1 VRRSAGD
8 SLHAQPAPCEKCVRR
23 TGSVVVT
30 GRSYDRLPV
39 SLADLGSPRAVHER
53 SISLPTPDE
62 WQHEVDEALFGTD
75 EAEASP
81 DQLGPA
87 SVDFPP
93 TPEAGSW
100 RRDDDAG
107 EDLFDG
113 EDPGAVVAPV
123 GEQVAWQPASS
134 SGAQPLPAVAVDDVD
149 TALFGSAAASAPT
162 APPPPEPVAPPLA
175 DPDEATV
182 VDPDEETI
190 IAELA
195 DEADVAEPTGPRRRR
210 RRVLVLAE
218 YAALVVIIGAAA
230 GALIAGRSGSTRP
243 GSKTV
248 SDRTTATTAT
258 TAPAVTTTTVP
269 ATTAPA
275 VTAPPPAPTARTPA
289 TSRRTV
295 PPPAEPSVEP
305 EPPPPAPPPTD
316 PPPSTSPPSTSP
328 LP

>member
-1 VRRSAGD
+1 M
-8 SLHAQPAPCEKCVRR
+8 
-23 TGSVVVT
+23 
-30 GRSYDRLPV
+30 
-39 SLADLGSPRAVHER
+39 
-53 SISLPTPDE
+53 PTPDE

-81 DQLGPA
+81 NQIGPA
-87 SVDFPP
+87 TVDFPS

-100 RRDDDAG
+100 RRDDDIG

-113 EDPGAVVAPV
+113 
-123 GEQVAWQPASS
+123 
-134 SGAQPLPAVAVDDVD
+134 DD
-149 TALFGSAAASAPT
+149 
-162 APPPPEPVAPPLA
+162 PEPAAPPLA
-175 DPDEATV
+175 DPIDATV

-195 DEADVAEPTGPRRRR
+195 DEADVIEPTRPRRRR

-243 GSKTV
+243 ASKTV
-248 SDRTTATTAT
+248 SDHTTATTAT
-258 TAPAVTTTTVP
+258 TAPVVTTTPVP
-269 ATTAPA
+269 VTTAPA